1 MKEPHDP
8 AIPQENIIHTQIDKC
23 VQGSVHS
30 TTVCS
35 RQETGTSADAQT
47 MMCPHCGTPLSPHK
61 EASTAI
67 ILMTLGNTLLSD
79 ESQLQKNQTNKK
91 PTHILILCEEN
102 FSNRTPRDN
111 LDQWPMER
119 QLGWRVSQWYRF
131 HTEVI
136 KMF

>member
-8 AIPQENIIHTQIDKC
+8 ATPRPQENIIHTQIDKC

-35 RQETGTSADAQT
+35 RQETGTTADAQT
-47 MMCPHCGTPLSPHK
+47 VMCPYCGTPLSPHK

-67 ILMTLGNTLLSD
+67 ILMTLGNSLLSD

-102 FSNRTPRDN
+102 FSNRNT
-111 LDQWPMER
+111 QR
-119 QLGWRVSQWYRF
+119 QLRSVANGETVGVEGQPMVQISY
-131 HTEVI
+131 
-136 KMF
+136 